1 MPASSQLPLDAFP
14 AWARLHDV
22 ALAGIELQHVDGKG
36 YGFVLNSELQA
47 GQDAQ
52 SPWLIVPRELV
63 FSSETVQ
70 EYAKV
75 DQNFKQLLQVVGHKS
90 VRIDAMLFL
99 LCHLV
104 HSQRGQ
110 ASSRS
115 ITPTPWTEYVR
126 FLPRSIPTPTMWSE
140 PERLLLKGTSLE
152 AALEAKLS
160 TLADEFD
167 NLGAQTETMP
177 FWNTLLWEHGAASLD
192 DWVLVDAWFRS
203 RCLELPQVGDA
214 MVPGLDMVNHSGS
227 PSGFY
232 EVDGNADVVLLA
244 RPDCAAP
251 CGGEVAISYGQN
263 KSAAEMLFSYGFI
276 DRDGTTHSLTLPL
289 DPFPDDPLAKAK
301 VHVFGRPRT
310 FKVTRDDQRLE
321 WQSPFVHLMCLNEE
335 DGLEF
340 RIVQDTGGKGQLR
353 LLWQGDDVTGRASDL
368 ETLVQDHPLCQ
379 VFRLRAVAVLLE
391 RIETQL
397 AKLKGDPSDD
407 KRQPLIAAGL
417 LREECIA
424 AARTLRQAET
434 GLLEA
439 AVEALES
446 EKSTL
451 LTHDQ
456 VVAYLGAME
465 DGRNDEAPLGTT
477 HNEGEDDFS

>member
-1 MPASSQLPLDAFP
+1 
-14 AWARLHDV
+14 
-22 ALAGIELQHVDGKG
+22 
-36 YGFVLNSELQA
+36 
-47 GQDAQ
+47 
-52 SPWLIVPRELV
+52 
-63 FSSETVQ
+63 
-70 EYAKV
+70 
-75 DQNFKQLLQVVGHKS
+75 
-90 VRIDAMLFL
+90 
-99 LCHLV
+99 
-104 HSQRGQ
+104 
-110 ASSRS
+110 
-115 ITPTPWTEYVR
+115 
-126 FLPRSIPTPTMWSE
+126 
-140 PERLLLKGTSLE
+140 
-152 AALEAKLS
+152 
-160 TLADEFD
+160 
-167 NLGAQTETMP
+167 
-177 FWNTLLWEHGAASLD
+177 
-192 DWVLVDAWFRS
+192 
-203 RCLELPQVGDA
+203 

-227 PSGFY
+227 PSAFY

-397 AKLKGDPSDD
+397 AKLKGDPSND
-407 KRQPLIAAGL
+407 KLQPLIAAGL

-446 EKSTL
+446 EVRGP
-451 LTHDQ
+451 Q
-456 VVAYLGAME
+456 
-465 DGRNDEAPLGTT
+465 DGQSEAL
-477 HNEGEDDFS
+477 